1 MAIGKQI
8 VDFYIESSIHVA
20 LAACALILLTF
31 SGLNTSYDASVAA
44 FGFFG
49 TIAAYNTIKYA
60 PLISSKKWFLY
71 PRNGLIGILSLN
83 GYVGAIYCF
92 MQWQTASQ
100 IVAII
105 ALLFTLF
112 YSFSFFGRLN
122 SGRNWVGFKI
132 FLVALSWMLVTFM
145 LPVLAKEVTISVK
158 ILLLTFQRFVLVY
171 ALMCVFEIIDIQFDT
186 LNLKTLPQRIGVQK
200 TKQLGYFLLSLFLGI
215 DIMIQSQWILLNFL
229 FIVIIAIFL
238 FFSHEKKSKYYTI
251 FWVES
256 IPIFWWLAQKLLT
269 YS

>member
-1 MAIGKQI
+1 
-8 VDFYIESSIHVA
+8 
-20 LAACALILLTF
+20 
-31 SGLNTSYDASVAA
+31 
-44 FGFFG
+44 
-49 TIAAYNTIKYA
+49 
-60 PLISSKKWFLY
+60 
-71 PRNGLIGILSLN
+71 
-83 GYVGAIYCF
+83 
-92 MQWQTASQ
+92 
-100 IVAII
+100 
-105 ALLFTLF
+105 
-112 YSFSFFGRLN
+112 
-122 SGRNWVGFKI
+122 
-132 FLVALSWMLVTFM
+132 
-145 LPVLAKEVTISVK
+145 
-158 ILLLTFQRFVLVY
+158 
-171 ALMCVFEIIDIQFDT
+171 MCVFEIIDIQFDT